1 MYHALPYIQDIIE
14 DGYYRP
20 VAPFAKSEE
29 MDKFAILT
37 SKYDMEGKL
46 CGLELEDFI
55 ESEGEKL
62 VTNRVYVGKKET
74 VYEREYD
81 HYKDLVCL
89 TIYENGVE
97 ISKKDLREINEL
109 LSNRT
114 YESREK
120 YVSCVRYPQD
130 LPLIEKID
138 FSDQSSK
145 KVIIYEC
152 ANSKKDTVT
161 RIVEKYGMKGN
172 LIYQSRCV
180 FKKSKPCEIEED
192 ESYTY
197 IYSYPDDKCPKM
209 SLCVNTNN
217 VYSIKQEVI
226 ESYDYKGNWLHKN
239 IYWVNSPGSP
249 MLIASE
255 YRSIAYQKETAIKLV
270 EEYEKLKNDFYKN

>member
-37 SKYDMEGKL
+37 RKYDMEGKL
-46 CGLELEDFI
+46 CCLELEDFI
-55 ESEGEKL
+55 ESEGVKL
-62 VTNRVYVGKKET
+62 VRSRVYNGKKET

-89 TIYENGVE
+89 TIYENGVV
-97 ISKKDLREINEL
+97 ISKKDFRELNEL
-109 LSNRT
+109 LNYRT
-114 YESREK
+114 YEVRGG
-120 YVSCVRYPQD
+120 YVNCVRYPQD

-138 FSDQSSK
+138 FSDRSSG

-192 ESYTY
+192 EIYTY
-197 IYSYPDDKCPKM
+197 LYSYPDDEKPKM
-209 SLCVNTNN
+209 SLCVNTND

-226 ESYDYKGNWLHKN
+226 ESYDYKGNWLHKD
-239 IYWVNSPGSP
+239 IYWVASPGTP
-249 MLIASE
+249 VLVASE
-255 YRSIAYQKETAIKLV
+255 DRTIAYAKQSALMLV
-270 EEYEKLKNDFYKN
+270 EKYERLKNDFCKR